1 MFYEVMFYD
10 VLKVM
15 DNMKIEKV
23 CLMGYSMGGKV
34 FMIIVLL
41 YVMRIFLFFI
51 SMIFLLDV
59 LLNINVFEVI

>member
-41 YVMRIFLFFI
+41 YVMYIFFIFISIIFFLF
-51 SMIFLLDV
+51 V
-59 LLNINVFEVI
+59 LLNINVFEVM